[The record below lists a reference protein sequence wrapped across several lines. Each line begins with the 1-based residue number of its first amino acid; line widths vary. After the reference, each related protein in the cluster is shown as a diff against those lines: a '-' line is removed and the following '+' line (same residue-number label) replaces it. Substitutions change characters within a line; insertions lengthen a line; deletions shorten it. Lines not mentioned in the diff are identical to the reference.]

1 MELQKFLIGALQKR
15 LKANATVRAIE
26 KQITKIA
33 EQTTFNNYKDNILL
47 SDGLEFE
54 LGGVNARLSHWQDSL
69 TLDKV
74 DLRLAYFCT
83 SKLPKA
89 KREKLKKVKD
99 EYNKTKHMEW
109 NNYKVAI
116 WHELRYTIDIE
127 SVLSSNINLEIA
139 L

>member
-1 MELQKFLIGALQKR
+1 MELQKFLIETLQKR
-15 LKANATVRAIE
+15 FSANATVKAIE
-26 KQITKIA
+26 KQITNIA
-33 EQTTFNNYKDNILL
+33 EQTTLDKYKDNILF

-54 LGGVNARLSHWQDSL
+54 LGGVNAQLSHWRDAL

-89 KREKLKKVKD
+89 KRERLQEVKD
-99 EYNKTKHMEW
+99 KYKEKKYMEW

-127 SVLSSNINLEIA
+127 SVLSGNINLKIE

>member
-1 MELQKFLIGALQKR
+1 MELKKFLIEALQKR
-15 LKANATVRAIE
+15 FSANATVKAIE
-26 KQITKIA
+26 KQITEIA
-33 EQTTFNNYKDNILL
+33 EQTTFKKYKDNILFA
-47 SDGLEFE
+47 DGLEFE
-54 LGGVNARLSHWQDSL
+54 LGGVEARLSHWRDDL

-89 KREKLKKVKD
+89 KREKLKEVKD
-99 EYNKTKHMEW
+99 KYKKEKYLKW

-127 SVLSSNINLEIA
+127 SVLSGNINLKIEV
-139 L
+139 

>member
-1 MELQKFLIGALQKR
+1 MELKKFLIEALQKR
-15 LKANATVRAIE
+15 FSANATVNAIE

-33 EQTTFNNYKDNILL
+33 EQTTLDKYKDYILFY
-47 SDGLEFE
+47 DGLEFK
-54 LGGVNARLSHWQDSL
+54 LGGVNAQLSHWKDSL

-89 KREKLKKVKD
+89 KREKLKEVKD
-99 EYNKTKHMEW
+99 KYKKEKYLKW

-127 SVLSSNINLEIA
+127 SVLSGNINLKIEV
-139 L
+139 

>member
-1 MELQKFLIGALQKR
+1 MELQKFLIEALQKR
-15 LKANATVRAIE
+15 FSANATVKAIE
-26 KQITKIA
+26 KQITEIA
-33 EQTTFNNYKDNILL
+33 EQTTLKKYKDNILFA
-47 SDGLEFE
+47 DGLEFE
-54 LGGVNARLSHWQDSL
+54 LGGVNAQLSHWRDAL

-74 DLRLAYFCT
+74 DLSLAYFCT

-89 KREKLKKVKD
+89 KRERLQEVKD
-99 EYNKTKHMEW
+99 KYKQKKYMEW

-127 SVLSSNINLEIA
+127 SVLSGNINLKIE

>member
-1 MELQKFLIGALQKR
+1 MELQKFLIEALQKR
-15 LKANATVRAIE
+15 FSANATVKAIE
-26 KQITKIA
+26 KQITEIA
-33 EQTTFNNYKDNILL
+33 EQTTFKKYKDNILFA
-47 SDGLEFE
+47 DGLEFE
-54 LGGVNARLSHWQDSL
+54 LGGVEARLSHWRDDL

-89 KREKLKKVKD
+89 KREKLKEVKD
-99 EYNKTKHMEW
+99 KYKKEKYMKW

-127 SVLSSNINLEIA
+127 SVLSGSINLKIEV
-139 L
+139 

>member
-1 MELQKFLIGALQKR
+1 MELQKFLIEALQKR
-15 LKANATVRAIE
+15 FSANATVKAIE
-26 KQITKIA
+26 KQITEIA
-33 EQTTFNNYKDNILL
+33 EQTTLKKYKDNILFA
-47 SDGLEFE
+47 DGLEFE
-54 LGGVNARLSHWQDSL
+54 LGDVNAQLSHWRDSL

-89 KREKLKKVKD
+89 KRERLKEVKD
-99 EYNKTKHMEW
+99 KYKEKKYMEW

-127 SVLSSNINLEIA
+127 SVLSGNINLKIE

>member
-1 MELQKFLIGALQKR
+1 MDLQKFLIEALQKR
-15 LKANATVRAIE
+15 FSANATVNAIE

-33 EQTTFNNYKDNILL
+33 EQTTLDKYKDYILF
-47 SDGLEFE
+47 SDGLEFK
-54 LGGVNARLSHWQDSL
+54 LGGVNARLSHWKDSL

-89 KREKLKKVKD
+89 KREKLKEVKD
-99 EYNKTKHMEW
+99 KYEKEKCMKW

-127 SVLSSNINLEIA
+127 SVLSGNINLKIEV
-139 L
+139 

>member
-1 MELQKFLIGALQKR
+1 MELQKFLIEALQKR
-15 LKANATVRAIE
+15 FSANATVNAIE

-33 EQTTFNNYKDNILL
+33 EQTALDKYKDNILF

-54 LGGVNARLSHWQDSL
+54 LGGVNAQLSHWRDSL

-89 KREKLKKVKD
+89 KREKLKEVKD
-99 EYNKTKHMEW
+99 KYKEKKYMEW
-109 NNYKVAI
+109 NNYKIAI
-116 WHELRYTIDIE
+116 WHEIRYTIDIE
-127 SVLSSNINLEIA
+127 SVLSGNINLKIE

>member
-1 MELQKFLIGALQKR
+1 MELQKFLIETLQKR
-15 LKANATVRAIE
+15 FSANATVNAIE

-33 EQTTFNNYKDNILL
+33 EQTTLDKYKDNILF

-54 LGGVNARLSHWQDSL
+54 LGGVNAQLSHWRDSL

-89 KREKLKKVKD
+89 KREKLKEVKD
-99 EYNKTKHMEW
+99 KYKETLNLNKHNRKGYDEMYRVPIDKC
-109 NNYKVAI
+109 NFF
-116 WHELRYTIDIE
+116 TIM
-127 SVLSSNINLEIA
+127 
-139 L
+139 